1 MLKKH
6 PFSEEKQYSKKKILN
21 SSFEQ
26 SKCHKMVWLGLGEMV
41 CADWGRLEREG
52 TADGALGGGQPR
64 QPSDE
69 PTISSKKVEKKLKKV
84 EKN

>member
-1 MLKKH
+1 
-6 PFSEEKQYSKKKILN
+6 
-21 SSFEQ
+21 
-26 SKCHKMVWLGLGEMV
+26 MVWLGLGEMV

-69 PTISSKKVEKKLKKV
+69 PTISSKKVEKKL
-84 EKN
+84 